1 MRYYSFKRIFVY
13 MGMVLT
19 KLRKISDS
27 LTETELEP
35 AREILAIISTRYP
48 NGFKPLLLKVPK
60 EDDPILFEYKLSEAV
75 VELMLSLREKYPEG
89 NVALA
94 ICYKFLR
101 ESVRG

>member
-1 MRYYSFKRIFVY
+1 
-13 MGMVLT
+13 MVVKNDLARL
-19 KLRKISDS
+19 KEIGDS

-35 AREILAIISTRYP
+35 AREIFAIISTRYP

-60 EDDPILFEYKLSEAV
+60 EDGDTLFEYQLSEAV
-75 VELMLSLREKYPEG
+75 VELMLNLREKYPEG

-101 ESVRG
+101 ESVTG